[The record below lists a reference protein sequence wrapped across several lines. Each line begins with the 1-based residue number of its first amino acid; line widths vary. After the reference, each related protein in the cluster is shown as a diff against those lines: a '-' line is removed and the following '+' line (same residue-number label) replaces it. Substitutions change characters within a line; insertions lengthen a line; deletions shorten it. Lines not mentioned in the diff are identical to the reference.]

1 MPRRAVSALIALS
14 SLAGLAFAIGP
25 SAVRAQG
32 AGAFTAAQA
41 DRGMAA
47 FVLTCAMCHGE
58 DMSGGAGAPALSGPD
73 FAFGW
78 KGKPVQALFDKI
90 STTMPPGQTGA
101 LTDQQYLDVVSAI
114 LRKNGVAP
122 GSAEL
127 TPGSAGMKAVGLP

>member
-47 FVLTCAMCHGE
+47 FVQTCAMCHGE

-90 STTMPPGQTGA
+90 STTMPPAKSIAGMAAFGFQTP
-101 LTDQQYLDVVSAI
+101 
-114 LRKNGVAP
+114 LRKPVAP
-122 GSAEL
+122 QTMWVSG
-127 TPGSAGMKAVGLP
+127 T